1 MRLLVLVFVVAAALL
16 AQDGRSWLNQGA
28 AEFKAGNY
36 PEAVADFQKAVD
48 SDASN
53 PTYRLYLAT
62 AWMQQFI
69 PGAETPENRNFA
81 AAAEREF
88 NKVLEV
94 DPGNETAMMYLAS
107 LNLNQKKWDEA
118 QSWYQKIVAVD
129 PGNST
134 AWYSMG
140 FIAWSRYYPQYMA
153 VRQAAGLKAADPG
166 PLPASAAKEQLR
178 SKFSLVVEG
187 GLYAL
192 QQALVIDPQYD
203 DAMAYINLLIRERA
217 DLRDNAA
224 DYQRDIAESNAWVD
238 KAMATKK
245 AKAQHPA
252 AGFTAPPPPPP
263 PQGQG
268 GSGGGEPIGREPA
281 GRIRVS
287 GEVMAHM
294 AMRHDPPVYPSDA
307 KKAGI
312 SGSVVLSVLVAE
324 DGAVKEVTYREG
336 PQALTQAAIEA
347 VRNWTYKPTMLNDE
361 AVEVETS
368 VTVNF
373 TLQQD

>member
-1 MRLLVLVFVVAAALL
+1 
-16 AQDGRSWLNQGA
+16 
-28 AEFKAGNY
+28 
-36 PEAVADFQKAVD
+36 
-48 SDASN
+48 
-53 PTYRLYLAT
+53 
-62 AWMQQFI
+62 MQQFI
-69 PGAETPENRNFA
+69 TGVETPENRNIA

-88 NKVLEV
+88 KKVLEV
-94 DPGNETAMMYLAS
+94 EPGNETAMMYLAS

-118 QSWYQKIVAVD
+118 QSWYQKIVAAN
-129 PGNST
+129 PSNTT

-140 FIAWSRYYPQYMA
+140 FIAWSRWYP
-153 VRQAAGLKAADPG
+153 AASAARAKLGMKLEDAG
-166 PLPASAAKEQLR
+166 PLPDGPIKKELKAKYDLIIEA
-178 SKFSLVVEG
+178 
-187 GLYAL
+187 GLYDL
-192 QQALVIDPQYD
+192 QQALAIDPQYD
-203 DAMAYINLLIRERA
+203 DAMAYKNLLIRERA

-224 DYQRDIAESNAWVD
+224 DYQRDIAEANAWVD